1 MPNVSIVS
9 TVMITVCST
18 TYTVAASWN
27 LLSMYT
33 QGDQEKPT
41 YPVVVSSIHVC
52 VCVYAGMAACVLQ
65 EYAMQ
70 LKHFSMCVLTTCVY

>member
-1 MPNVSIVS
+1 MPNVSIVL

-41 YPVVVSSIHVC
+41 YHVVVSSIHVC
-52 VCVYAGMAACVLQ
+52 VCVCVCGYGRMCAARICYAA
-65 EYAMQ
+65 
-70 LKHFSMCVLTTCVY
+70 